1 MNELPFVLWGLRTTP
16 NRSTKFSPFF
26 LVYGAEVVLPSDLKH
41 NAPRIS
47 QYTEAEAEVARQ
59 DGFDLLEEERDLA
72 LARSTL
78 YQHELCRYHDRH
90 VRGRSFQ
97 EGDMV
102 LRRKQKSEGNRKLA
116 PHGRVLFLYLEC

>member
-1 MNELPFVLWGLRTTP
+1 M
-16 NRSTKFSPFF
+16 
-26 LVYGAEVVLPSDLKH
+26 SDLKH

-59 DGFDLLEEERDLA
+59 EGVDLLEEEREMA

-78 YQHELCRYHDRH
+78 YQHELRRYHDQH
-90 VRGRSFQ
+90 VRARSFQ

-102 LRRKQKSEGNRKLA
+102 LRLKQKLEGNHKLP
-116 PHGRVLFLYLEC
+116 PHGKVLSYIPSAE